1 MEIKDFMPQH
11 EFLKQYSKCKFVFVP
26 NIVDASPRVL
36 TEALC
41 YDLPCLVNYNILGG
55 WKYVNEHTG
64 EFFHNE
70 ENFEQSL
77 KKLLNNLDNYT
88 PSKYYR
94 ENYGKHTTGVE
105 LRDFLCENITDINF
119 SKDSTKYISIGK

>member
-1 MEIKDFMPQH
+1 MFI
-11 EFLKQYSKCKFVFVP
+11 P
-26 NIVDASPRVL
+26 NIVDASPRIL

-41 YDLPCLVNYNILGG
+41 YNLTCLVNYNILGG
-55 WKYVNEHTG
+55 WKYVTEMTG

-70 ENFEQSL
+70 EDFETSL
-77 KKLLNNLDNYT
+77 RKLLNNLDKYT

-94 ENYGKHTTGVE
+94 THYGKNTTGVE

-119 SKDSTKYISIGK
+119 TKDSTKYISIGQ